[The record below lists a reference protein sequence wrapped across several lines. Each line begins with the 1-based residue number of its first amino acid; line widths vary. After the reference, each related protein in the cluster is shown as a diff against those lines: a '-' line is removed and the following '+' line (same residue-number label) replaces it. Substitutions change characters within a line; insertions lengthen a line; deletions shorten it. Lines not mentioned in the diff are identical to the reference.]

1 MILIFKTFLKIIFK
15 VLFLCFAIPIAIVLL
30 PFYLI
35 SAIFDRKQPIKK
47 SQKKHW
53 VDLLEEIDALFF

>member
-1 MILIFKTFLKIIFK
+1 MILIFKTFLKITFK

-35 SAIFDRKQPIKK
+35 SALFNRKKPIKK